1 MQQSETLIVALSGIL
16 VLGVGSQWI
25 AGHLKIPSI
34 LLLLTSG
41 ILAGPVTGFI
51 RPDALFGHLIL
62 PVVSLSVAV
71 ILFEG
76 SLGLRISH
84 LREIGKPL
92 FLLLTVGVVTTGVMC
107 SLAAHWI
114 LNFDWSTS
122 ILLGS
127 LLTVTG
133 PTVVGPLLRHIRPM
147 GRVGPLARW
156 EGIVVDPIGAV
167 LAVLVF
173 SAISSIGHDD
183 VPNVAMTATAG
194 FIRTFFVGSAV
205 GAFAAVGLRELLRRH
220 CIDDHIQSPVV
231 LMIVVLTFAA
241 SNLVV
246 HESGLVAVTIM
257 GVILANQQ
265 SVAIG
270 HIVQFKES
278 LSVLLISSLFIVL
291 TSRLDLNN
299 IREFGWR
306 GPAFVATLILV
317 VRPMSVLLSTI
328 GCQIPFRERV
338 LLAWL
343 APRGIVAAAVASV
356 FALQLDNGGDF
367 VAATFLVIIGTVLTY
382 GLTAG
387 WVARRLG
394 LSIANPQGVL
404 IVSAHAGARAIAHAL
419 TKVGVPVRLV
429 DTSLENSRDARMEG
443 LPTYHAS
450 ILSEAIHQADLGG
463 LGKLFALTANDEVNL
478 LAAARGAELFG
489 KKECYRL
496 SIEAKGTDR
505 RDPSKEVLAGRVLFS
520 EKATYAE
527 LDKAFAA
534 GRIIKATKLTPEFDW
549 EDFNPLHPDALPLF
563 TVDEKGVLTVC
574 TSDDSEPPQAGQTVV
589 ALVTPNQ
596 VPLDKLPS

>member
-1 MQQSETLIVALSGIL
+1 MEQSETLIVALSGIL
-16 VLGVGSQWI
+16 VLGVGSQWL

-34 LLLLTSG
+34 LLLLVSG
-41 ILAGPVTGFI
+41 ILAGPVSGFI
-51 RPDALFGHLIL
+51 QPDQLFGHLIL

-76 SLGLRISH
+76 GLGLRISH

-92 FLLLTVGVVTTGVMC
+92 LLLLTVGVLVTGVLC
-107 SLAAHWI
+107 SLAAHFI
-114 LNFDWSTS
+114 LRFDWSTS

-133 PTVVGPLLRHIRPM
+133 PTVVGPLLRHIRPI
-147 GRVGPLARW
+147 GHVGPLARW

-173 SAISSIGHDD
+173 SAISAIGHDE
-183 VPNVAMTATAG
+183 VANVAMSATFG
-194 FIRTFFVGSAV
+194 FIRTFVIGSTV
-205 GAFAAVGLRELLRRH
+205 GAIAAVALRELLRRH

-241 SNLVV
+241 SNLAV

-257 GVILANQQ
+257 GVILANQR

-270 HIVQFKES
+270 HIVQFKEN

-291 TSRLDLNN
+291 TSRLDLTSF
-299 IREFGWR
+299 RGFGWR
-306 GPAFVATLILV
+306 GPAFVAVLILV
-317 VRPMSVLLSTI
+317 VRPVSVLLSTI

-356 FALQLDNGGDF
+356 FALQLKNGGDF

-429 DTSLENSRDARMEG
+429 DTSLENTRVARMEG

-450 ILSEAIHQADLGG
+450 ILSEAMHHADLGG

-496 SIEAKGTDR
+496 SIQNSGQER

-520 EKATYAE
+520 EKMTYAE
-527 LDKAFAA
+527 LDKVFAA
-534 GRIIKATKLTPEFDW
+534 GRTIKATKLTQEFEWD
-549 EDFNPLHPDALPLF
+549 DFRSRHPDAVPLF
-563 TVDEKGVLTVC
+563 TIDEQEVLTVR
-574 TSDDSEPPQAGQTVV
+574 TADDTEPPQAGQTVV
-589 ALVTPNQ
+589 ALV
-596 VPLDKLPS
+596 

>member
-1 MQQSETLIVALSGIL
+1 MEQSETLIVALSGIL

-25 AGHLKIPSI
+25 AGQLKIPSI
-34 LLLLTSG
+34 LLLLASG
-41 ILAGPVTGFI
+41 ILAGPVSGFI
-51 RPDALFGHLIL
+51 QPDRLFGHLIL

-92 FLLLTVGVVTTGVMC
+92 VLLLTVGVVTTGVMC
-107 SLAAHWI
+107 SLAAHLI

-133 PTVVGPLLRHIRPM
+133 PTVVGPLLRHMRPT
-147 GRVGPLARW
+147 GCVGPLARW

-167 LAVLVF
+167 LAVLIF
-173 SAISSIGHDD
+173 SAIKSVGHDA
-183 VPNVAMTATAG
+183 VTNVAVSATAA
-194 FIRTFFVGSAV
+194 FIRTFFIGSAV
-205 GAFAAVGLRELLRRH
+205 GAIAAVSLRELLRRH
-220 CIDDHIQSPVV
+220 CINDDIQSPVV
-231 LMIVVLTFAA
+231 LMIVVLTFAG
-241 SNLVV
+241 SNWVV

-257 GVILANQQ
+257 GVILANQR

-270 HIVQFKES
+270 NIIRFKEN

-291 TSRLDLNN
+291 TSRLDLNSF
-299 IREFGWR
+299 RGFGWR
-306 GPAFVATLILV
+306 GPAFVAVLILI
-317 VRPMSVLLSTI
+317 VRPASVMLSTI
-328 GCQIPFRERV
+328 GCQIPLRERI

-356 FALQLDNGGDF
+356 FALQLDNGNDF
-367 VAATFLVIIGTVLTY
+367 VAATFLVIVGTVLTY

-404 IVSAHAGARAIAHAL
+404 LVSSQAGARAIAHAL

-429 DTSLENSRDARMEG
+429 DTSLENIRAARMEG

-450 ILSEAIHQADLGG
+450 ILSEAIHAADLGG
-463 LGKLFALTANDEVNL
+463 IGKLIALTANDEMNL

-489 KKECYRL
+489 MKECYRL
-496 SIEAKGTDR
+496 SIESMGTDR
-505 RDPSKEVLAGRVLFS
+505 RDPSKDVLAGRVLFS
-520 EKATYAE
+520 EKATYAA
-527 LDKAFAA
+527 LDEAFAG
-534 GRIIKATKLTPEFDW
+534 GRIIKATKLTPEFEW
-549 EDFNPLHPDALPLF
+549 EDFNSHHPDSLPLF
-563 TVDEKGVLTVC
+563 TVDEQGVLTVC
-574 TSDDSEPPQAGQTVV
+574 TPDQAELPHAGQTVI
-589 ALVTPNQ
+589 ALVTPNK
-596 VPLDKLPS
+596 DH